1 MHPYTTHFV
10 EQAGAALRLDA
21 GSRPLRAPL
30 IQLRDLVKVY
40 ETEAGDV
47 AALKGVQAEFE
58 AGEFVVI
65 VGKSGA
71 GKSTLVNMLTGVD
84 RLTSGEVLIGGV
96 SVQTL
101 GESEKAL
108 WRGLN
113 LGIVYQSF
121 ELLPQLSLLDNVMLP
136 MDLCGLYHPRRS
148 PRRARE
154 LLDRVGLADHAH
166 KPPTDISGGQRQR
179 VAIARALANDPPI
192 MVADEPTG
200 SLDSATAAEI
210 LALFEE
216 LVAQGKTLVMVT
228 HDHSLAQH
236 ATRIV
241 QLADGRIVSQM
252 RADARALEEIADG
265 GEPVRNTQD
274 QDASRCNGRI
284 SG

>member
-1 MHPYTTHFV
+1 MQPYITRSLERSDPVPHV
-10 EQAGAALRLDA
+10 DA
-21 GSRPLRAPL
+21 SPVSETPL
-30 IQLRDLVKVY
+30 IRLRDVVKVY
-40 ETEAGDV
+40 ETEAGRV

-84 RLTSGEVLIGGV
+84 ELTSGEVLVGDV
-96 SVQTL
+96 AVHAL
-101 GESEKAL
+101 GESEMAL

-136 MDLCGLYHPRRS
+136 MDLCGLYHRRRS
-148 PRRARE
+148 PKRARE

-192 MVADEPTG
+192 IVADEPTG

-228 HDHSLAQH
+228 HDHTLAQH
-236 ATRIV
+236 ATRMV

-252 RADARALEEIADG
+252 RAGMGALEEIA
-265 GEPVRNTQD
+265 RWQ
-274 QDASRCNGRI
+274 
-284 SG
+284 